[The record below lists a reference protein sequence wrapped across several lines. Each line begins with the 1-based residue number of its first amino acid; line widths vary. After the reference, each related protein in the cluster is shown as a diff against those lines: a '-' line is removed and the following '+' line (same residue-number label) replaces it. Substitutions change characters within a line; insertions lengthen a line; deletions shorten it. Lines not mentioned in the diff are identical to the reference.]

1 MIRVNMR
8 DLEEELI
15 AVFMSINKGMTM
27 SADFNEDDSTNIRK

>member
-15 AVFMSINKGMTM
+15 AVFMSINNGMTM
-27 SADFNEDDSTNIRK
+27 MSVGFN